1 MTSTTAAREH
11 AAPALRVTQA
21 RVISSE
27 WVKLRSLRS
36 TAYTLA
42 ASVGIV
48 IGLGLLFCFFYVAR
62 WNLLSAADRASLDPV
77 EVSLRGVVL
86 AQLAIG
92 TLGILLITGEY
103 ATGLIRA
110 TVSAVPRR
118 LPVLWAKLAVYAVV
132 ATVIS
137 AAATLAAFLS
147 GQAIFSVKDAGAS
160 LADPGVLR
168 VVLGA
173 GLYLGLVGLLGMAL
187 GFIVRSTAGA
197 ITILYSILLILPA
210 LSDVLPSD
218 WAQHIVP
225 YLPSD
230 AGQAIMQLQPSP
242 YSLAPWTG
250 LALFAGYTAAAVVA
264 AAVLFRRRDA

>member
-1 MTSTTAAREH
+1 MTSSTAIREN
-11 AAPALRVTQA
+11 AAPGLRVTQA

-27 WVKLRSLRS
+27 WIKLRSLRS
-36 TAYTLA
+36 TTYTLA
-42 ASVGIV
+42 ASVAIVVGI
-48 IGLGLLFCFFYVAR
+48 GLLFCSFYVAR
-62 WNLLSAADRASLDPV
+62 WGLLSAADRASLHPV
-77 EVSLRGVVL
+77 EVSLRGVFL

-103 ATGLIRA
+103 ATGMIRA

-118 LPVLWAKLAVYAVV
+118 LPVLWAKLAVFAVV
-132 ATVIS
+132 ATVVS
-137 AAATLAAFLS
+137 VAATVTVFL
-147 GQAIFSVKDAGAS
+147 GDQAIFSVKHAGAS

-168 VVLGA
+168 VVIGA

-187 GFIVRSTAGA
+187 GFIVRSSAGA
-197 ITILYSILLILPA
+197 ITILFGILLILPA
-210 LSDVLPSD
+210 LADVLPSD

-225 YLPSD
+225 YLPSE

-250 LALFAGYTAAAVVA
+250 FALFAGYTAAAVVT
-264 AAVLFRRRDA
+264 AAVVLRRRDA